1 MILMKN
7 TKEDKKMKKWLVVL
21 LLLWVTPAIAAD
33 ISFQSGMTQQFF
45 KDFSK
50 DAAGVLLYRAVAPAE
65 PLGLTGFD
73 IGVEMTATSMDNAKD
88 YMKKAFKDQNP
99 PSYIYAPKIHA
110 QKGLPFGFDVG
121 LVYSEIPG
129 TNIQYI
135 GGEVKYAIISG
146 GVLWPAVAVRGSYTQ
161 LMGVDQLDFKTY
173 GLEATASKGF
183 GVGLKIIPYASIGQ
197 HWAESTPKNLPSVIQ
212 LNSET
217 LSVTRFA
224 VGAKLQFLL
233 FSLTAEADYVQ
244 APSYT
249 LRAGITW

>member
-1 MILMKN
+1 M
-7 TKEDKKMKKWLVVL
+7 KKMLFVFI
-21 LLLWVTPAIAAD
+21 LLWVTPAIAAD
-33 ISFQSGMTQQFF
+33 IAFQPGMTQQFF

-73 IGVEMTATSMDNAKD
+73 IGVEMTATSMDNAKG
-88 YMKKAFKDQNP
+88 YLKKAFKDQSP

-146 GVLWPAVAVRGSYTQ
+146 GVLWPAVAIRGSYTQ
-161 LMGVDQLDFKTY
+161 LMGVNELDFKTPPRP
-173 GLEATASKGF
+173 LRNVWIS
-183 GVGLKIIPYASIGQ
+183 
-197 HWAESTPKNLPSVIQ
+197 
-212 LNSET
+212 
-217 LSVTRFA
+217 
-224 VGAKLQFLL
+224 
-233 FSLTAEADYVQ
+233 EADIEVE
-244 APSYT
+244 AVKLTSE
-249 LRAGITW
+249 ITVSALKG

>member
-1 MILMKN
+1 MVLMKN
-7 TKEDKKMKKWLVVL
+7 AKEEKKMKKWLVIL
-21 LLLWVTPAIAAD
+21 LLFWAVPAIAAD
-33 ISFQSGMTQQFF
+33 IAFQPGMTQQFF

-73 IGVEMTATSMDNAKD
+73 IGVEMTATSMDNAKG
-88 YMKKAFKDQNP
+88 YLKKAFKDQSP

-146 GVLWPAVAVRGSYTQ
+146 GVLWPAVAIRGSYTQ
-161 LMGVDQLDFKTY
+161 LMGVNELDFKTY
-173 GLEATASKGF
+173 GLEAVASKGF
-183 GVGLKIIPYASIGQ
+183 GVGIKVIPYASIGQ
-197 HWAESTPKNLPSVIQ
+197 HWADSSPKNLPSGIQ
-212 LNSET
+212 LSNES

-233 FSLTAEADYVQ
+233 FAVTAEADYVQ
-244 APSYT
+244 VPSYT
-249 LRAGITW
+249 LRAGLSW